1 MAEQTTQGF
10 TRRSFIKGAA
20 ALTAAG
26 ALVGC
31 SSQTDN
37 LKEIDADQVAD
48 SSQGDTQV
56 KADAV
61 PVPETKIFA
70 GACRAQCGQGC
81 YLNVHVRDGQVVR
94 TTAGH
99 FDDGPEFD
107 RICPKGLTQPARVY
121 SSERLQYPMRRVGE
135 RGEGKFERIS
145 WDEAIKEVTD
155 KFKAYTEEFGPKSIA
170 MFLGSGN
177 TATLGGAAPEGSLMK
192 RLLAVMG
199 GSRVLPDRDIATPM
213 AWAYMFGAGP
223 YANRCSDTVNAKHHV
238 IWGGDIAVSDK
249 QRAHFFLE
257 ARDNGTELVVI
268 DIAFRTM
275 PSKADWFIP
284 VHPAT
289 DGALALGAIRYIL
302 EQGWEATDFLRDHTE
317 APYLVKEDGMFL
329 RMSDLGVEPTTTT
342 NAQGQEVTV
351 DPQLVWDE
359 ETQAPALPAEA
370 VRPALG
376 NVPEIEGIKVRT
388 EMDMIREAVEP
399 WTLERTTEVTG
410 VSAEDIQHL
419 AHLYTQEGDVQT
431 DMKFGLNH
439 YNNGMYSSKCVN
451 ALLLVAGQMGRSGS
465 GLFTGEP
472 NFGEG
477 NVEAAITMPSSSG
490 EAPQGIGAILNWTDF
505 CNNIVLTGKKLGED
519 FPIKAFY
526 VSCTNIVSNQTEQN
540 RTIEMLKAL
549 DFFVVQDMTMND
561 TALYADIL
569 LPACH
574 WFENADLRVRYY
586 TNPYLLWN
594 EKAVEPLYESKPDAE
609 IYRMI
614 ADAMGYGDFF
624 DFTDDEYLNVLLT
637 TPYGVENGITI
648 DKIREKN
655 YLKCSNDPTI
665 AFEGGIFGTAS
676 GRAMFYRETAA
687 PDYNMGQEVDIEK
700 EKFACYWE
708 PAKEADLSNPLR
720 EQFPFTI
727 CCEHMRTR
735 AHTQWYDVDYL
746 KEFERQPVC
755 RINPEDAAEYGIKE
769 GDTIRLYNDRGSVTL
784 LATINPGQ
792 QRRALHCPRSFLTR
806 EHIDGDLARTT
817 FNEYNQ
823 ACRNQSYFD
832 CAVAIEKL

>member
-1 MAEQTTQGF
+1 MSEQTKRGF
-10 TRRSFIKGAA
+10 SRRSFIKGAA
-20 ALTAAG
+20 AITATG

-31 SSQTDN
+31 SPQSEN
-37 LKEIDADQVAD
+37 LAETGTPDPVEI
-48 SSQGDTQV
+48 
-56 KADAV
+56 
-61 PVPETKIFA
+61 PETQIYS

-81 YLNVHVRDGQVVR
+81 YLDVHVRDGQVVR

-107 RICPKGLTQPARVY
+107 RICPKGVTQPARVY

-135 RGEGKFERIS
+135 RGEGKFERIT
-145 WDEAIKEVTD
+145 WDEAIQEITE
-155 KFKAYTEEFGPKSIA
+155 KFTQYKEEFGPTSIA
-170 MFLGSGN
+170 LFLGSGN
-177 TATLGGAAPEGSLMK
+177 TATLGGAAPEGSIMA
-192 RLLAVMG
+192 RLVNVMG
-199 GSRVLPDRDIATPM
+199 ASRVLPDRDIATPM
-213 AWAYMFGAGP
+213 AWTYMFGPGGAG
-223 YANRCSDTVNAKHHV
+223 NRTVASIGSKHHV
-238 IWGGDIAVSDK
+238 IWGGDTAVSQK
-249 QRAHFFLE
+249 QLTHFVLE
-257 ARDNGTELVVI
+257 AQQAGTELVVI
-268 DIAFRTM
+268 DIAYRTM
-275 PSKADWFIP
+275 ASKADWFIP

-289 DGALALGAIRYIL
+289 DGALALGVIHEIL

-317 APYLVKEDGMFL
+317 APFLVKTDDGKFL

-342 NAQGQEVTV
+342 DATGQEVTV
-351 DPQLVWDE
+351 DPQVIWDE
-359 ETQAPALPAEA
+359 ATSGPVAYSEATQPAMSGVSEVNGIA
-370 VRPALG
+370 VQ
-376 NVPEIEGIKVRT
+376 T
-388 EMDMIREAVEP
+388 EMDMIREAAEP

-419 AHLYTQEGDVQT
+419 ARMYTQEGDVTT

-451 ALLLVAGQMGRSGS
+451 ALLLVSGQIGRRNAG
-465 GLFTGEP
+465 LWTGEP

-477 NVEAAITMPSSSG
+477 NTAKCISFPSSTG
-490 EAPQGIGAILNWTDF
+490 EVPPGVGAIVNWTDF
-505 CNNIVLTGKKLGED
+505 CGIVQTGKKMGED

-526 VSCTNIVSNQTEQN
+526 VSCTNIVSNQCEQN
-540 RTIEMLKAL
+540 ETIAALKAL

-561 TALYADIL
+561 TAIYADIL

-586 TNPYLLWN
+586 CNPYLLWN
-594 EKAVEPLYESKPDAE
+594 EKAVEPLYESKPDYD
-609 IYRMI
+609 IYLML
-614 ADAMGYGDFF
+614 ADALGYGDFF
-624 DFTDDEYLNVLLT
+624 DFTPDEYLNIVLS
-637 TPYGVENGITI
+637 TPYGEENGITI

-655 YLKCSNDPTI
+655 YLKCDNGSEV
-665 AFEGGIFGTAS
+665 AFEGGIFATATQ
-676 GRAMFYRETAA
+676 RAMFYREEPK
-687 PDYNMGQEVDIEK
+687 PDYMMGQEMDLNK
-700 EKFACYWE
+700 EKFALYWE
-708 PAKEADLSNPLR
+708 PAREADLSNPLR

-746 KEFERQPVC
+746 KEYERQPVC
-755 RINPEDAAEYGIKE
+755 RINPEDAAEYGIEE
-769 GDTIRLYNDRGSVTL
+769 GDTVRLYNDRGSVTL

-817 FNEYNQ
+817 FNDYNQ

>member
-1 MAEQTTQGF
+1 MAEQATRGF
-10 TRRSFIKGAA
+10 TRRSFIKGAT

-26 ALVGC
+26 ALVGI
-31 SSQTDN
+31 N
-37 LKEIDADQVAD
+37 
-48 SSQGDTQV
+48 TQNEAFAEAENASV
-56 KADAV
+56 E
-61 PVPETKIFA
+61 VPETQIFA

-94 TTAGH
+94 TTAGN
-99 FDDGPEFD
+99 FEDGPEFN

-135 RGEGKFERIS
+135 RGEGKFERIT
-145 WDEAIKEVTD
+145 WDEAIAEITD
-155 KFKAYTEEFGPKSIA
+155 KFKGYIEEFGPKSIA

-223 YANRCSDTVNAKHHV
+223 YGNRCENVINADHLV
-238 IWGGDIAVSDK
+238 IWGGDTSVSDK
-249 QRAHFFLE
+249 QRVHFMLE
-257 ARDNGTELVVI
+257 ARDAGTELIDI
-268 DIAFRTM
+268 DIAYRTM
-275 PSKADWFIP
+275 ASKSDWFIP

-289 DGALALGAIRYIL
+289 DGVLALGVIHEIF

-317 APYLVKEDGMFL
+317 APLLIKDDGMFL
-329 RMSDLGVEPTTTT
+329 RMSDLGVEPTETTV
-342 NAQGQEVTV
+342 NAQGQEVPV
-351 DPQLVWDE
+351 DPCVVWDE
-359 ETQAPALPAEA
+359 EAGAAVPLAQATK
-370 VRPALG
+370 PALG
-376 NVPEIEGIKVRT
+376 GVEPINGIAVRT
-388 EMDMIREAVEP
+388 ELELIRATVDEWTVE
-399 WTLERTTEVTG
+399 RASEVTG
-410 VSAEDIQHL
+410 VSVDDIKRL
-419 AHLYTQEGDVQT
+419 AHVYTQEGSVTT
-431 DMKFGLNH
+431 DMKYGLNH
-439 YNNGMYSSKCVN
+439 YNNGMYSSKCIIT
-451 ALLLVAGQMGRSGS
+451 LLLVSGQLGSSGA

-477 NVEAAITMPSSSG
+477 NVDAAVFMPSASG
-490 EAPQGIGAILNWTDF
+490 EVPQGIGAVLNWTDF
-505 CNNIVLTGKKLGED
+505 CNNIVPTGKKMGED

-526 VSCTNIVSNQTEQN
+526 VSCTNIVSNQTDQN
-540 RTIEMLKAL
+540 KTLECLKAL

-561 TALYADIL
+561 TAIYADIL

-574 WFENADLRVRYY
+574 WFETSDLRVRYY
-586 TNPYLLWN
+586 CNPFLLWN

-624 DFTDDEYLNVLLT
+624 QFTDDEYLNVLLT
-637 TPYGVENGITI
+637 TPYGIENEITI

-655 YLKCSNDPTI
+655 YLKCLNDPSI
-665 AFEGGIFGTAS
+665 AFEGGVFGTAT
-676 GRAMFYRETAA
+676 GRAMFYRENPQ
-687 PDYNMGQEVDIEK
+687 PDYMMGQEMDLEK
-700 EKFACYWE
+700 EKLSVYWE
-708 PAKEADLSNPLR
+708 PAREADLGNALR

-746 KEFERQPVC
+746 KEYERQPVC
-755 RINPEDAAEYGIKE
+755 RINPEDAAEYGIEE

-817 FNEYNQ
+817 FNDYNQ

>member
-1 MAEQTTQGF
+1 MVEQATRGF
-10 TRRSFIKGAA
+10 TRRSFVKGAA
-20 ALTAAG
+20 TLTAAG
-26 ALVGC
+26 ALLGC
-31 SSQTDN
+31 NAQA
-37 LKEIDADQVAD
+37 EAF
-48 SSQGDTQV
+48 
-56 KADAV
+56 ADAEAEGAAA
-61 PVPETKIFA
+61 VPETQIFT

-94 TTAGH
+94 TTAGN
-99 FDDGPEFD
+99 FEDAPEFN

-121 SSERLQYPMRRVGE
+121 SAERLQYPMRRVGE
-135 RGEGKFERIS
+135 RGEGNFERIT
-145 WDEAIKEVTD
+145 WDEAIAEIAE
-155 KFKAYTEEFGPKSIA
+155 KFKGYIEEFGPKSIA

-177 TATLGGAAPEGSLMK
+177 TGTLGGAAPEGSLMK

-213 AWAYMFGAGP
+213 AWAYMFGQGP
-223 YANRCSDTVNAKHHV
+223 YANRCEDAINAQHHV
-238 IWGGDIAVSDK
+238 IWGGDTAVSDK
-249 QRAHFFLE
+249 QRTHFFLE
-257 ARDNGTELVVI
+257 ARDAGTELVVI
-268 DIAFRTM
+268 DIAYRTM
-275 PSKADWFIP
+275 PALSDWFIP

-289 DGALALGAIRYIL
+289 DGALALGVIHEIF

-317 APYLVKEDGMFL
+317 APLLVKEDGMFF
-329 RMSDLGVEPTTTT
+329 RMSDLGVEPTETTV
-342 NAQGQEVTV
+342 NAKGEEVPV
-351 DPQLVWDE
+351 DPYVVWDE
-359 ETQAPALPAEA
+359 EAGAAVALAEA
-370 VRPALG
+370 TKPALG
-376 NVPEIEGIKVRT
+376 GVEPINGIAVRT
-388 EMDMIREAVEP
+388 ELDMIREAAEP
-399 WTLERTTEVTG
+399 WTLEHTNEVTG
-410 VSAEDIQHL
+410 VSIEDIQHL

-451 ALLLVAGQMGRSGS
+451 TLLLVAGQMGRSGS

-477 NVEAAITMPSSSG
+477 NVDAAINLPSATG

-505 CNNIVLTGKKLGED
+505 CNNIVPTGKKMGED

-526 VSCTNIVSNQTEQN
+526 VSCTNIVSNQTDQN
-540 RTIEMLKAL
+540 KTIECLKAL

-561 TALYADIL
+561 TALYADVL

-574 WFENADLRVRYY
+574 WFETYDLRVRYY
-586 TNPYLLWN
+586 TNAFLLWN

-624 DFTDDEYLNVLLT
+624 QFTDDEYLNTLLT
-637 TPYGVENGITI
+637 TPYGIENEITI

-665 AFEGGIFGTAS
+665 AFEGGVFGTAT
-676 GRAMFYRETAA
+676 GRAMFYRENPQ
-687 PDYNMGQEVDIEK
+687 PDYMMGQEMDLEK
-700 EKFACYWE
+700 EKLSAYWE
-708 PAKEADLSNPLR
+708 PAREADLSNEIR
-720 EQFPFTI
+720 EKFPFTI

-746 KEFERQPVC
+746 KEYERQPVC
-755 RINPEDAAEYGIKE
+755 RINPEDAAEYGIEE

-784 LATINPGQ
+784 LATLNPGE
-792 QRRALHCPRSFLTR
+792 QRHALHCPRSFLTR

-817 FNEYNQ
+817 FNDYNQ